1 MAVEEVVPGAALN
14 LSLNV
19 SPPEKFCFTRPES
32 WTQWKKRFERYLIVS
47 GLSNRTD
54 DEKIN
59 VLLYLMGEESEE
71 ILLQFAEVPTNY
83 ALTVRAFDK
92 YFIPKKNVI
101 FERYKF
107 NSRTQKEGESVDSFI
122 TALHG
127 LAEYCEY
134 GALKEELIRDR
145 IVVGMSDTK
154 TSETIQLRGEVQL
167 AEVVM
172 MARRAE
178 NQQKQNQVLRQENKT
193 IAAVSS
199 NKWSMSKQQS
209 NSKVN
214 ANPSTSNSNVECGY
228 CGRHMH
234 ERDKCPAKEAKCN
247 LCGKKGHYSRVCRK
261 KKEVKSITVES
272 SNGNEANELFLGSI
286 WKGGINK
293 QCQGHLVGHVSQL
306 ENLNIETIAVQYPG
320 IFNGLGVYKDEI
332 KINISSDAE
341 PFVQSV
347 PRVVPIAL
355 RKPLEKEIDRLL
367 KLGVIVP
374 VEEHTSWVAPIVVVP
389 KGNDI
394 RLCCDYT
401 RLNKSVLRPHFPI
414 PKVES
419 TLARLKDSKFFSKL
433 DASSGFYQIKL
444 DKESQRLT
452 TFITPFGRYMF
463 TRLPFG
469 ISCAPEFFSQKFTSI
484 LSDIKEGVVIHI
496 DDILVHAATREDH
509 DEKLKEVLKC
519 IHDAG
524 ITLNRGKCEIGVKE
538 VKYLGYVVSEKGLTI
553 DPSRV
558 ESIVNMPSPT
568 NKKEVLQILGLINFV
583 DKFILQKS
591 HLLEPL
597 TALLRKDVE
606 FVWEIAQQKA
616 LDEAKH
622 ILTKAPN
629 LSFFDLDK
637 QIIVNSEGVRE
648 VVAFASRT
656 LTKTESRYA
665 QIEKEALGLTWAC
678 EKFKEYIMGLNVVLE
693 TDHKPLLE
701 ILQTKN
707 LDDLTPRLQRF
718 RIRLMRYTYS
728 GGSGAAW
735 LSEKV
740 LRGRG
745 PDASEFESHRRGRI
759 FSKGETS
766 AGLWMCVY
774 VSSGL
779 TVGWWKEESTLFRP
793 PPQGQHGFES
803 RREKEAENQFL
814 I

>member
-1 MAVEEVVPGAALN
+1 
-14 LSLNV
+14 
-19 SPPEKFCFTRPES
+19 
-32 WTQWKKRFERYLIVS
+32 
-47 GLSNRTD
+47 
-54 DEKIN
+54 
-59 VLLYLMGEESEE
+59 
-71 ILLQFAEVPTNY
+71 
-83 ALTVRAFDK
+83 
-92 YFIPKKNVI
+92 
-101 FERYKF
+101 
-107 NSRTQKEGESVDSFI
+107 
-122 TALHG
+122 
-127 LAEYCEY
+127 
-134 GALKEELIRDR
+134 
-145 IVVGMSDTK
+145 
-154 TSETIQLRGEVQL
+154 
-167 AEVVM
+167 
-172 MARRAE
+172 
-178 NQQKQNQVLRQENKT
+178 
-193 IAAVSS
+193 
-199 NKWSMSKQQS
+199 
-209 NSKVN
+209 
-214 ANPSTSNSNVECGY
+214 
-228 CGRHMH
+228 
-234 ERDKCPAKEAKCN
+234 
-247 LCGKKGHYSRVCRK
+247 
-261 KKEVKSITVES
+261 
-272 SNGNEANELFLGSI
+272 
-286 WKGGINK
+286 
-293 QCQGHLVGHVSQL
+293 
-306 ENLNIETIAVQYPG
+306 
-320 IFNGLGVYKDEI
+320 
-332 KINISSDAE
+332 
-341 PFVQSV
+341 
-347 PRVVPIAL
+347 
-355 RKPLEKEIDRLL
+355 
-367 KLGVIVP
+367 
-374 VEEHTSWVAPIVVVP
+374 VP

-558 ESIVNMPSPT
+558 EAIVNMPSPT

-637 QIIVNSEGVRE
+637 QIIVSADASSFGLGAALFQVNSEGVRE

-728 GGSGAAW
+728 VKYTKGTELLVADA
-735 LSEKV
+735 LSRNPIK
-740 LRGRG
+740 LQ
-745 PDASEFESHRRGRI
+745 P
-759 FSKGETS
+759 
-766 AGLWMCVY
+766 
-774 VSSGL
+774 
-779 TVGWWKEESTLFRP
+779 
-793 PPQGQHGFES
+793 HG
-803 RREKEAENQFL
+803 
-814 I
+814 